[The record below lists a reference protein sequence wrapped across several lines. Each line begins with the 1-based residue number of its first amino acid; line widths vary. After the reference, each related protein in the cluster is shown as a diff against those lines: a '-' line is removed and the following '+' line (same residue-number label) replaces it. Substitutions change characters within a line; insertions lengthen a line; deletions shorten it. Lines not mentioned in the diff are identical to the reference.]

1 MKVGNRL
8 LLAILWAKSIP
19 EYPTISLLYIM
30 HFMIFT
36 TSYVLQLGVLKFNF
50 FRNAEK
56 IWGNLHTSKKNW
68 EFLLIICG
76 LFINSWT
83 LRRLF
88 FLVFNADFTQ
98 CARPSK
104 ALGAISVSMVGISE
118 PCRKI
123 IWAIFSFKIET
134 DHQNLGKDQWPFYDH
149 F

>member
-1 MKVGNRL
+1 
-8 LLAILWAKSIP
+8 
-19 EYPTISLLYIM
+19 M

-76 LFINSWT
+76 LFRNSWT

-104 ALGAISVSMVGISE
+104 AIGAISVSMVGTSE
-118 PCRKI
+118 LCPKI
-123 IWAIFSFKIET
+123 IWTIDQCLTQIWFNISKQVTCWLQIVTKKSIWNKSLKNFDLIFT
-134 DHQNLGKDQWPFYDH
+134 NLDGK
-149 F
+149 